1 MSEPAQRVSEP
12 GGRSWSAIDK
22 FVLADG
28 TKLHVRIESAG
39 ASVLLT
45 FLDTHDV
52 PLPGSPVELSQ
63 DLEEIVGAMTVE
75 GHCAPALGVR
85 ISEEEEHDGLLR
97 VFVVHGSQTSR
108 YVQYAR
114 SEVSLDMR
122 MAGLGVLTDGA
133 DWRLDSGSPYRGTFT
148 SDDRVVTGML
158 DGPGTR
164 PGFDPFNEVMRLAEA
179 GDHAPLAALPSDA
192 VFTLAHE
199 FETLPQGDGMLLGS
213 IVWGY
218 TLTWTLSG
226 EHRSGPVPRA
236 VTPVWR
242 PPAKQDDLNRESALG
257 TWWPLR
263 SSAR

>member
-1 MSEPAQRVSEP
+1 MSEPAPRASEP
-12 GGRSWSAIDK
+12 DGRSWSAIDK

-28 TKLHVRIESAG
+28 TKLRVRIESAG

-45 FLDTHDV
+45 FLDTRDQ
-52 PLPGSPVELSQ
+52 PLPGSPVELTR
-63 DLEEIVGAMTVE
+63 DLAESVDALTVE

-122 MAGLGVLTDGA
+122 SAGLGVLTDGS

-148 SDDRVVTGML
+148 SDDKVVTGML

-164 PGFDPFNEVMRLAEA
+164 PGFDPFSEVMRLAES
-179 GDHAPLAALPSDA
+179 GDGGPLPSLPSDA

-199 FETLPQGDGMLLGS
+199 FETLPQGNGVLLGS

-218 TLTWTLSG
+218 TLTWTLSA
-226 EHRSGPVPRA
+226 EHRSGPILRA
-236 VTPVWR
+236 VTPMWR
-242 PPAKQDDLNRESALG
+242 PPAKEDGLNRESSLG
-257 TWWPLR
+257 KWWPLR
-263 SSAR
+263 SSAG